1 YGRQSLSKYEED
13 LLPDIYEAAI
23 NENDG
28 NLMKSLKKYFEQQW
42 EVKYGSSNEWFIL
55 FLKEYKDCP
64 ILSIVLQLLF
74 EGIDD
79 TCMDETNVFNDLW
92 CTITNNGLKSIEN
105 FSDNKKRSVL
115 FQGLREYYR
124 PKLFELL
131 EKIKIPDKDN
141 LYELAL
147 DNVAEYGWLQGL
159 QAVKKRIIPIFF
171 EALLKNIPVSSD
183 TIEKPV
189 QPKVEAP
196 TSVSEQSCMFG
207 ENTQISWKFSGI
219 GKLRVTWFFNDQPL
233 STDNRLQVTET
244 DDGTSILTIRQVEL
258 GDQGVYTTRATN
270 AFGVAEGQTTLKI
283 DCIKPVINADLN
295 SALKV
300 TKGETMALKIVSS
313 GTPKPDIVWMKDD
326 NELTPNDRIQVTT
339 SDGNDD
345 KYTMAILNVQPG
357 DQGEYSA
364 KIFNVGGSLESNKCK
379 VTVSKSPVFI
389 VKLTTQKVK
398 QGTTAVFVTKI
409 DGYPTPTITWLLNG
423 KPLTAK
429 EGVQVQFDATTGE
442 VKLSI
447 QNVVLEQHAGS
458 ITCRLENPHGNQE
471 ETVRL
476 DVLAAP
482 IITTQLPKEQETVS
496 GRDVTLKVV
505 ARGSPP
511 PSAQCLS

>member
-1 YGRQSLSKYEED
+1 M
-13 LLPDIYEAAI
+13 
-23 NENDG
+23 NENDSP
-28 NLMKSLKKYFEQQW
+28 LMKSLKKYFEQQW
-42 EVKYGSSNEWFIL
+42 KVKYGSSNQWFIL
-55 FLKEYKDCP
+55 FLKEYKNTINYDSVLNRTAEYGNKYLKDCP

-79 TCMDETNVFNDLW
+79 KCFNETNVFNDLC

-105 FSDNKKRSVL
+105 LSDNKKRSVL

-131 EKIKIPDKDN
+131 GKIKIPDKDN

-429 EGVQVQFDATTGE
+429 EGVQVQFDATTDE
-442 VKLSI
+442 AKLSI
-447 QNVVLEQHAGS
+447 PNIDLQQHAGS
-458 ITCRLENPHGNQE
+458 ITCRLENPYGNQE

-511 PSAQCLS
+511 PSAQ